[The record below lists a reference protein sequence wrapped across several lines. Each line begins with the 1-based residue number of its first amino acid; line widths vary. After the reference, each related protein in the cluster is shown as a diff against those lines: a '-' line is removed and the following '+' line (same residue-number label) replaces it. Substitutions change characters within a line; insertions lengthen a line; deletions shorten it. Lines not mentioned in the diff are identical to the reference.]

1 VRTLQTDLSTTDLIK
16 MGWLQARL
24 KQDKADRILLTG
36 TPEEIGGVDYV
47 VQTDPDLN
55 ERQIASFISSK

>member
-1 VRTLQTDLSTTDLIK
+1 

-24 KQDKADRILLTG
+24 DQTKGDRILLTG
-36 TPEEIGGVDYV
+36 DPGVIGGISFV

-55 ERQIASFISSK
+55 ERQIAWFVSSR

>member
-1 VRTLQTDLSTTDLIK
+1 

-24 KQDKADRILLTG
+24 AQHPEDRILLSG
-36 TPEEIGGVDYV
+36 TPESIGGIDYV

-55 ERQIASFISSK
+55 EREIAKFVGPN